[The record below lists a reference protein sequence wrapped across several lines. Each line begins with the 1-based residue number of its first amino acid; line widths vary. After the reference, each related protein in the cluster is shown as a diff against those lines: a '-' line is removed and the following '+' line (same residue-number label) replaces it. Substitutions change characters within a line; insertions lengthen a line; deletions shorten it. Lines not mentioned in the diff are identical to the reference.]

1 MINASGILFVTP
13 DNKILLLKRSGDSSH
28 PKEWCFPGGH
38 VEEGETPEQAALR
51 EFSEECGS
59 SYDGELTQ
67 LYHTQ
72 DASIDFTTYLAHV
85 EEFAPTLNAEHTAF
99 MWCDLDDLPNKL
111 HPAVRAMLEQDAV
124 KGAILGDEVIADAEF
139 KEGDHPRAENGQFG
153 SGGNKSAEKES
164 SD

>member
-1 MINASGILFVTP
+1 
-13 DNKILLLKRSGDSSH
+13 KRSGDSTH
-28 PKEWCFPGGH
+28 PKEWACPGGH
-38 VEEGETPEQAALR
+38 IEDGETPEQAALR

-124 KGAILGDEVIADAEF
+124 KGAILGESLSDAEYERKYDVERADCSVFADSEF
-139 KEGDHPRAENGQFG
+139 KEGD
-153 SGGNKSAEKES
+153 
-164 SD
+164 